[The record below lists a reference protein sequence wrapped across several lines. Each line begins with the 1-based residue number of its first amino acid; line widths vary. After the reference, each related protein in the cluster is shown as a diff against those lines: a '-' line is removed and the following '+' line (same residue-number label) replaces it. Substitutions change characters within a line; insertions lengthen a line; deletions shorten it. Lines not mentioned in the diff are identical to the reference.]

1 MQTEPNELTRKMIAW
16 TEFLLFSSIYPVRT
30 AERRRV
36 LRINEYLCRRYN
48 RHPEV
53 EPTRKTMPGLWKFE
67 GPAGTPEEREV
78 FQLIEYGGEG

>member
-16 TEFLLFSSIYPVRT
+16 TEFLLFSSCYPVRT

-53 EPTRKTMPGLWKFE
+53 
-67 GPAGTPEEREV
+67 AGTPEEREV